1 MLEKQMLE
9 KQEEHEEAKET
20 LAHAKARIEHELARI
35 ESKDLNDGIR
45 NSLQKVHEVTSSI
58 ATIQEMLNI
67 IWKRTEQL
75 NEELQRLKAKTE

>member
-20 LAHAKARIEHELARI
+20 LAHAKARIEHELVRL
-35 ESKDLNDGIR
+35 EKKDLNDGVR
-45 NSLQKVHEVTSSI
+45 NSLQKMHEITSSL

-75 NEELQRLKAKTE
+75 NEELQHLKSKTE

>member
-1 MLEKQMLE
+1 MLE